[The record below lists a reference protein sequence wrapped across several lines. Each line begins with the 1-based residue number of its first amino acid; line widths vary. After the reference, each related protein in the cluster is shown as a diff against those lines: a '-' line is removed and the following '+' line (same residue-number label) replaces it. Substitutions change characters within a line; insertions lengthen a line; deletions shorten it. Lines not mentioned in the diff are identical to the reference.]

1 MLCDD
6 CRKNEA
12 TVFLK
17 AAVNNKLVEM
27 HLCGSCAAKKGLELG
42 AGAGMF
48 SLSGLFE
55 NLSELTKEFLPIER
69 RSLRCSACGFRY
81 SDFKETGR
89 LGCPHCYVSF
99 ESQLIQLLTRIHGST
114 KHTGKKYMRGA
125 EATRTAGPK
134 TGSSRHQGDVHA
146 QTRRVPSA
154 EIESLKIKLKKAVE
168 REDYETA
175 ARLRDRIKEYEG
187 KSGSSPKRP

>member
-6 CRKNEA
+6 CGENEA

-17 AAVNNKLVEM
+17 AVVNNKLVEM
-27 HLCGSCAAKKGLELG
+27 HLCESCAGKKGLELG
-42 AGAGMF
+42 TGAGMF
-48 SLSGLFE
+48 SLSELFE

-99 ESQLIQLLTRIHGST
+99 ESQLIQLLSRIHGST
-114 KHTGKKYMRGA
+114 KHTGKKYLRAHGA
-125 EATRTAGPK
+125 AAA
-134 TGSSRHQGDVHA
+134 GSSSRQGPVHA
-146 QTRRVPSA
+146 QARRVWAA

-168 REDYETA
+168 REDYEMA
-175 ARLRDRIKEYEG
+175 ARLRDRIKEYESKG
-187 KSGSSPKRP
+187 G

>member
-6 CRKNEA
+6 CRENEA

-17 AAVNNKLVEM
+17 AVVNNKLMEM
-27 HLCGSCAAKKGLELG
+27 HLCESCAGKKGLELG
-42 AGAGMF
+42 TGAGML

-69 RSLRCSACGFRY
+69 KSLRCSDCGFRY
-81 SDFKETGR
+81 SDFKKTGR

-99 ESQLIQLLTRIHGST
+99 ESQLIQLLTRIHGSSR
-114 KHTGKKYMRGA
+114 HTGKKYLRGA
-125 EATRTAGPK
+125 ASAHAAGSP
-134 TGSSRHQGDVHA
+134 SRHQGPVHA
-146 QTRRVPSA
+146 QARKDPAA

-168 REDYETA
+168 REDYEMA
-175 ARLRDRIKEYEG
+175 AKLRDRIKEYESKG
-187 KSGSSPKRP
+187 G

>member
-17 AAVNNKLVEM
+17 AVMNNKLVEM
-27 HLCGSCAAKKGLELG
+27 HLCGSCAGKKGLELG

-55 NLSELTKEFLPIER
+55 NLNELTKEFLPVER
-69 RSLRCSACGFRY
+69 KSLRCSACGFRY

-99 ESQLIQLLTRIHGST
+99 ESQLVQLLSRIHGST
-114 KHTGKKYMRGA
+114 KHTGKKYLRGA
-125 EATRTAGPK
+125 GSARAA
-134 TGSSRHQGDVHA
+134 GSSSRQGVAHA
-146 QTRRVPSA
+146 ERGRVSAA
-154 EIESLKIKLKKAVE
+154 EIESVKIQLKKAVE
-168 REDYETA
+168 REDYEMA
-175 ARLRDRIKEYEG
+175 ARLRDRIKKYESKDG
-187 KSGSSPKRP
+187 